1 MLDRRNGGLSGK
13 TLEELQGRVRQ
24 LEGYAAE
31 HKNIN
36 ITPMSKDKHHILVD
50 DLTAGKLA
58 AMKADGYSPSCV
70 IESSPGNFQAI
81 ITIPSLSGDATKE
94 REAANRLTKVLN
106 ELYGDP
112 KLSGAIHAH
121 RLPPFGNFKPKHRRE
136 DGSYPP
142 TRLVEAGGGMCH
154 KASEELRGQVNS
166 LHPERRWKR
175 SSERYKPRLFR

>member
-1 MLDRRNGGLSGK
+1 MARYAKAVGAERFRIVVTEFTREGTQAFVLDRRNGGLNGK
-13 TLEELQGRVRQ
+13 TLEELQGRMRQ

-142 TRLVEAGGGMCH
+142 TRP
-154 KASEELRGQVNS
+154 Q
-166 LHPERRWKR
+166 
-175 SSERYKPRLFR
+175 